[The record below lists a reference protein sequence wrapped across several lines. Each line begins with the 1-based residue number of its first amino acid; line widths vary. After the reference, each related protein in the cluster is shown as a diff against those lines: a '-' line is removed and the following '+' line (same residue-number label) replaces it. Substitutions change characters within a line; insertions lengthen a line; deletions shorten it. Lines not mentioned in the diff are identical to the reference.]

1 MFKRNVLAVSMA
13 LAGLCS
19 VQAMAAVV
27 GGGATLPEKLYGI
40 PSTPLKPA
48 PTGILNGSAPYAGFN
63 DYIGVGSGGGK
74 NSFFNN
80 NSNLLVWDLDDN
92 GTLDQVYTPAV
103 TVDYA
108 GSDSVVSAAELA
120 AYNAPGATHGRD
132 NYGPLVQIPAAGT
145 SVTVPFNVTGLGS
158 LDLTSQQLALIFTG
172 AITDWSDSRLALGIT
187 GPRPITVVYRQGSS
201 GTSEIFLRHLNAVA
215 PTTVTGVSSTFT
227 SVVTPASNFVSAT
240 GSSGVAAAVQATADS
255 IGYVG
260 PDAVEF
266 SNPAKVV
273 RVKRLSTDATGVLPS
288 QVNVTAALNSVSL
301 PVGGATAANNPLA
314 WAPTSQLANPTA
326 GYPIVGVTN
335 LIFSQCY
342 QDAAD
347 LAQIKTFLARHYN
360 ANPAAS
366 NDGDI
371 STHSLIPLPTAWKAG
386 VRNNFATN
394 VSGNSLDIG
403 NINICNGKG
412 RPL

>member
-13 LAGLCS
+13 VAGLCS
-19 VQAMAAVV
+19 AQAMAAVV
-27 GGGATLPEKLYGI
+27 GGGATLPENLYG
-40 PSTPLKPA
+40 TPDT
-48 PTGILNGSAPYAGFN
+48 TGVLNGSAPYAGFN

-74 NSFFNN
+74 NAFFNN
-80 NSNLLVWDLDDN
+80 NSNLLVWDLDGN
-92 GTLDQVYTPAV
+92 GTLDPVYTPAV

-108 GSDSVVSAAELA
+108 GSDSVVSAAELT

-132 NYGPLVQIPAAGT
+132 NYGPLVQIPSAAT
-145 SVTVPFNVTGLGS
+145 SVTVPFNVTGLSS
-158 LDLTSQQLALIFTG
+158 LDLTSQQLAAIFAG
-172 AITDWSDSRLALGIT
+172 NITDWSDARLGLGIT

-215 PTTVTGVSSTFT
+215 PGNVTGVSSTFT
-227 SVVTPASNFVSAT
+227 SVITPGANFVSAL
-240 GSSGVAAAVQATADS
+240 GSSGVAAAVEANVDA

-266 SNPAKVV
+266 TNPAKVV
-273 RVKRLSTDATGVLPS
+273 RVKRLPTDVTGLLPN
-288 QVNVTAALNSVSL
+288 QVNVTAALNSVSI
-301 PVGGATAANNPLA
+301 PVGGAASDPLA
-314 WAPTSQLANPTA
+314 WVPATQLANPSA

-342 QDAAD
+342 LDTAAGGD
-347 LAQIKTFLARHYN
+347 LAKIRSFLARHYN
-360 ANPAAS
+360 ANSAAS

-371 STHSLIPLPTAWKAG
+371 SAHSLIPLPVGWKAA
-386 VRNNFATN
+386 VRNNFVTN
-394 VSGNSLDIG
+394 LTNNGLDIG
-403 NINICNGKG
+403 NTDTCNGIG

>member
-13 LAGLCS
+13 VAGLCS
-19 VQAMAAVV
+19 AQAMAAVV
-27 GGGATLPEKLYGI
+27 GGGATLPENLYG
-40 PSTPLKPA
+40 TPDT
-48 PTGILNGSAPYAGFN
+48 TGVLNGSAPYAGFN

-74 NSFFNN
+74 NAFFNN
-80 NSNLLVWDLDDN
+80 NSNLLVWDLDGN
-92 GTLDQVYTPAV
+92 GTLDPVYTPAV

-108 GSDSVVSAAELA
+108 GSDSVVSAAELT

-132 NYGPLVQIPAAGT
+132 NYGPLVQIPSAAT
-145 SVTVPFNVTGLGS
+145 SVTVPFNVTGLSS
-158 LDLTSQQLALIFTG
+158 LDLTSQQLAAIFAG
-172 AITDWSDSRLALGIT
+172 NITDWSDARLGLGIT

-215 PTTVTGVSSTFT
+215 PGSVTGVSSTFT
-227 SVVTPASNFVSAT
+227 SVITPGANFVSAL
-240 GSSGVAAAVQATADS
+240 GSSGVAAAVEANVDA

-266 SNPAKVV
+266 TNPAKVV
-273 RVKRLSTDATGVLPS
+273 RVKRLPTDVTGLLPN
-288 QVNVTAALNSVSL
+288 QVNVTAALNSVSI
-301 PVGGATAANNPLA
+301 PVGGAASDPLA
-314 WAPTSQLANPTA
+314 WVPATQLANPSA

-342 QDAAD
+342 LDTAAGGD
-347 LAQIKTFLARHYN
+347 LAKIRSFLARHYN
-360 ANPAAS
+360 ANSAAS

-371 STHSLIPLPTAWKAG
+371 SAHSLIPLPVGWKAA
-386 VRNNFATN
+386 VRNNFVTN
-394 VSGNSLDIG
+394 LTNNGLDIG
-403 NINICNGKG
+403 NTDTCNGIG

>member
-27 GGGATLPEKLYGI
+27 GGGATLPEKLYGV
-40 PSTPLKPA
+40 PNT
-48 PTGILNGSAPYAGFN
+48 TGVLNGATPYAGFN

-74 NSFFNN
+74 SSFFNN
-80 NSNLLVWDLDDN
+80 NSNLLVWDFDGN
-92 GTLDQVYTPAV
+92 PATAPTLVYPTPV

-120 AYNAPGATHGRD
+120 AYNAPGATHGLD
-132 NYGPLVQIPAAGT
+132 NYGPLVQIPSAGT

-158 LDLTSQQLALIFTG
+158 LDLTSQQLAEIFAG
-172 AITDWSDSRLALGIT
+172 NITDWSDARLGLSIA

-215 PTTVTGVSSTFT
+215 PGTVTGVSSTFT
-227 SVVTPASNFVSAT
+227 SVITPGANFVSAS
-240 GSSGVAAAVQATADS
+240 GSSGVAAAVAATIDA

-260 PDAVEF
+260 PDAAEF
-266 SNPAKVV
+266 NNPAKVV
-273 RVKRLSTDATGVLPS
+273 RVKRLPTDATGVLPS

-301 PVGGATAANNPLA
+301 PIGGASAASNPLA

-335 LIFSQCY
+335 LLFSQCY
-342 QDAAD
+342 LDAGD
-347 LAQIKTFLARHYN
+347 LSKIQGLLARHYN
-360 ANPAAS
+360 AVPANS
-366 NDGDI
+366 NDADI
-371 STHSLIPLPTAWKAG
+371 SAHSLIPLPGAWKTQ
-386 VRNNFATN
+386 VRNNFASN
-394 VSGNSLDIG
+394 VSGNNLNIG